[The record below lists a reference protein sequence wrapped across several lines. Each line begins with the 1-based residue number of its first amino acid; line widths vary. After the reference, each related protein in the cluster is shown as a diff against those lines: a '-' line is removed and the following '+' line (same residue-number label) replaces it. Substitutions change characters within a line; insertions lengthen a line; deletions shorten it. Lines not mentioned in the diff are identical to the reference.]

1 MTAIPVLTPSINGA
15 VHAPTTASAGPD
27 TIAPGGRPVILYMN
41 NGGAGAST
49 LAIVIPGLTKYG
61 LAQPDINPS
70 TAITAGAHGT
80 FLLPPDIADP
90 VTNLISITAS
100 ASASVTFFA
109 VSA

>member
-15 VHAPTTASAGPD
+15 VHAPTAASAGPD
-27 TIAPGGRPVILYMN
+27 TIAPAGRPVILYVN
-41 NGGAGAST
+41 NARAGAIT
-49 LAIVIPGLTKYG
+49 LTIVIPGLTKYG
-61 LAQPDINPS
+61 LAQPDIAPS
-70 TAITAGAHGT
+70 TSITAGAHGT